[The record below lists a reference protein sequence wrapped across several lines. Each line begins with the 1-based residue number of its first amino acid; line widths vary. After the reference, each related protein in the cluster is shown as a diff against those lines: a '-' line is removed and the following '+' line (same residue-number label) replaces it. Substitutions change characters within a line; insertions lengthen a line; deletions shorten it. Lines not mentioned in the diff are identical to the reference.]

1 MSSPATS
8 TTPLITADELLA
20 RGDLGRCELIDGKIV
35 AMSPTGWEHGRVVAT
50 LTVIV
55 AAFVRLH
62 KLGVTSGAETGFVL
76 ARNPDRV
83 RAPDVAFVRA
93 ERVPPAGF
101 AGFFQGAPDLA
112 IEVNS
117 PSDRHSEVLEKV
129 DEWLAAGAT
138 SCWVIDPP
146 TKSVVIY
153 RSGGTVVRHRI
164 GDEIRDEPVLP
175 GLVVKVDEIFD

>member
-1 MSSPATS
+1 
-8 TTPLITADELLA
+8 
-20 RGDLGRCELIDGKIV
+20 
-35 AMSPTGWEHGRVVAT
+35 MSPTGWEHGWVVSLIT
-50 LTVIV
+50 QVV
-55 AAFVRLH
+55 GAFVRSH
-62 KLGVTSGAETGFVL
+62 KLGMTCGAETGFLL

-83 RAPDVAFVRA
+83 RAPDFAFVRA

-129 DEWLAAGAT
+129 DEWLAAGAA
-138 SCWVIDPP
+138 SCWVVDPP

-153 RSGGTVVRHRI
+153 RSGGTVARYRT
-164 GDEIRDEPVLP
+164 GDEIRDEPALP
-175 GLVVKVDEIFD
+175 GLVLKVDEIFD